1 MINALREQFADVP
14 LLPSIPLSVKG
25 AESTA
30 ERISILQ
37 YMPKS
42 TVAEAYREVGS
53 WLEAMTADASSTAV
67 IRND

>member
-1 MINALREQFADVP
+1 MINALREQFAGVP

-53 WLEAMTADASSTAV
+53 WLEAMIDTPNTAAT
-67 IRND
+67 RND